1 MSLWGSWA
9 GPEGEK
15 FSAQKYQGGTGCWQG
30 PNRATTVRLR
40 CGPSTALL
48 AALEPSRCEYLLE
61 LETPAACGEPPAPH
75 EEHDEL

>member
-1 MSLWGSWA
+1 MSPLS
-9 GPEGEK
+9 PVCDK

-48 AALEPSRCEYLLE
+48 SASEPSRCEYLLE
-61 LETPAACGEPPAPH
+61 LESPAACREPPREH